1 MAYQL
6 KLPAHA
12 RIHDVFHVKFLRKFV
27 CGRVVPQPEQV
38 LRARPS
44 ASSWELLVH
53 WVDQLVAA
61 ATWEALEEFK
71 EAYPEFLLED
81 KLFQQEGG
89 GNVMDSYFGKQY
101 RRRIRK
107 GKEAI
112 SG

>member
-1 MAYQL
+1 VVEHIRPVAYQL

-61 ATWEALEEFK
+61 VTWEALEEFK

-89 GNVMDSYFGKQY
+89 
-101 RRRIRK
+101 
-107 GKEAI
+107 
-112 SG
+112 